1 MIFLLKEKGNFSF
14 SFIRIINGFLA
25 KLRIGRKA
33 SFKADVKQR
42 PDNINLRKKTHQIQ
56 IKIHRVVKLLDLGKF
71 VPPEAN
77 CEENTNLHL
86 RKMHF
91 KPPGSFCSCSVAKV
105 NSKFTWRK
113 HFVFLHEY
121 ICEITLT
128 TSTC

>member
-1 MIFLLKEKGNFSF
+1 MFQEVLADLKKKMFIVFLLLLESEGN
-14 SFIRIINGFLA
+14 IINGFLV
-25 KLRIGRKA
+25 KLQIGRKA

-42 PDNINLRKKTHQIQ
+42 PDLRKKTHQIQ

-105 NSKFTWRK
+105 NSKFNMK
-113 HFVFLHEY
+113 H
-121 ICEITLT
+121 
-128 TSTC
+128 